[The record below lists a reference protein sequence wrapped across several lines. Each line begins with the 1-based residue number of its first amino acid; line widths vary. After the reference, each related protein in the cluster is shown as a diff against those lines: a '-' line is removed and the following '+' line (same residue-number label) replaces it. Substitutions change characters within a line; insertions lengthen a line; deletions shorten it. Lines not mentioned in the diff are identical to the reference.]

1 MNNSVRLRLFVIAI
15 FVGTHGVKLSQA
27 SDPAEVTKV
36 VRPALVKIE
45 ISRRE
50 TRTVGSGF
58 VVRSDGIIATTFH
71 IVDGAD
77 QGKVVFED
85 GRKADILGYVFKKPD
100 LDVVMLKIS
109 DVGLITELPLCE
121 NDPKKGSEVFAFG
134 NPGSHRDQV
143 PSGVVVEFADVDTI
157 CRREENND
165 FLKEFKMKFSSDAKW
180 IRTDAK
186 ISDLNI
192 GGPLINPKGQVVG
205 INTWYKKEEVDNL
218 NFAVSFLTLKEMLDT
233 LPDKITPLSSL
244 ATAQPSINVD
254 DTRKIRIDLPG
265 DDKPLDFD
273 IFFSFLDKLNES
285 LREQDKRLAKGDEGF
300 FIEYPNKNRFA
311 TFFHRNGK
319 LNDFVYAMHENGNL
333 MCKGC
338 YKNDQRDGDFVSFNE
353 LRIPLFAAQYSLNRK
368 NGYLCLFKNG
378 SPWLIQ
384 QYSKSNLILSYL
396 CANKEVLETVQHK
409 PKPVVPVVPSNEM
422 QKAFD
427 ELADLEKK
435 IKKSEVQIMD
445 TVDNFAEDIRRQRA
459 NANAAGVTQNI
470 QNRSNSRSNAQR
482 ELIGGLRGQSGL

>member
-109 DVGLITELPLCE
+109 DVGPITELPLCE

-143 PSGVVVEFADVDTI
+143 PSGVVVEFSDVDTI

-180 IRTDAK
+180 IRTDAN

-265 DDKPLDFD
+265 DDKPL
-273 IFFSFLDKLNES
+273 ISIYFF
-285 LREQDKRLAKGDEGF
+285 
-300 FIEYPNKNRFA
+300 RF
-311 TFFHRNGK
+311 
-319 LNDFVYAMHENGNL
+319 
-333 MCKGC
+333 
-338 YKNDQRDGDFVSFNE
+338 
-353 LRIPLFAAQYSLNRK
+353 
-368 NGYLCLFKNG
+368 
-378 SPWLIQ
+378 
-384 QYSKSNLILSYL
+384 
-396 CANKEVLETVQHK
+396 
-409 PKPVVPVVPSNEM
+409 
-422 QKAFD
+422 
-427 ELADLEKK
+427 
-435 IKKSEVQIMD
+435 
-445 TVDNFAEDIRRQRA
+445 
-459 NANAAGVTQNI
+459 
-470 QNRSNSRSNAQR
+470 
-482 ELIGGLRGQSGL
+482 